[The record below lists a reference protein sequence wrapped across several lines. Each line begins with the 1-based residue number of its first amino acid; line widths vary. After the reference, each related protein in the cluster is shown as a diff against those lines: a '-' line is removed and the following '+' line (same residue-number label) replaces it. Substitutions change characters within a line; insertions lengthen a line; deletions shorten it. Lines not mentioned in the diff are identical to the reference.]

1 VKGFLNVLFDFCGG
15 GFCGI
20 TALFALFCLDTTLP
34 GPFMELPLPLRLHGW

>member
-20 TALFALFCLDTTLP
+20 TALFCLDTTLP
-34 GPFMELPLPLRLHGW
+34 GPFIELPLPLRLHGW